1 MGTAVAV
8 ANQKGGVGKTTTC
21 VNLGACLAER
31 GEQVLIVD
39 IDPQGNATSGLG
51 IERRTLTQ
59 CVYDL
64 LINGVEAGEL
74 LKETEVQGL
83 WLLPATIR
91 LAGGEV
97 ELATLP
103 NRETRLKE
111 GLKHLV
117 PSFDWILVD
126 CPPSLGLLTINAL
139 TFAHAVL
146 VPIQREY
153 YALEGLGQLMTT
165 ITMVRS
171 ALNPR
176 LELLGVLLT
185 MFDPRTNLSQQV
197 VDEVRRVFQE
207 KVFRSI
213 IPRSVRL
220 SEAPSYGKPITLYEG
235 TSKGAQAY
243 RELAEEVLERVHDKA
258 RSW

>member
-146 VPIQREY
+146 VPIQCEY

-258 RSW
+258 WSR

>member
-1 MGTAVAV
+1 MGTVVAV

-31 GEQVLIVD
+31 GKRVLIVD

-51 IERRTLTQ
+51 IDRRSLRQ

-64 LINGVEAGEL
+64 LINGIEAGEI
-74 LKETEVQGL
+74 LKETEVPDL

-103 NRETRLKE
+103 QRETRLKE
-111 GLKHLV
+111 SLRYFV
-117 PSFDWILVD
+117 PDFDWVFVD
-126 CPPSLGLLTINAL
+126 CPPSLGLLTLNAL
-139 TFAHAVL
+139 TFADSL
-146 VPIQREY
+146 LIPIQCEY

-171 ALNPR
+171 VFNPR

-197 VDEVRRVFQE
+197 VEEVRRAFRE
-207 KVFRSI
+207 KVFRSV

-220 SEAPSYGKPITLYEG
+220 SEAPSYGKPITLYEE

-243 RELAEEVLERVHDKA
+243 RELAQEVLERTHG
-258 RSW
+258 